1 MEIMLH
7 AEGKQTGDQITT
19 PRTKDEEHEVEIDA
33 ADRALDV
40 FLRMPSRTPSR
51 FIEKIQALVSEYGC
65 EWQPRHIEAL
75 VHDLEASAI

>member
-1 MEIMLH
+1 
-7 AEGKQTGDQITT
+7 
-19 PRTKDEEHEVEIDA
+19 
-33 ADRALDV
+33 
-40 FLRMPSRTPSR
+40 MPSRTPSR